1 MDNHKKLIVKDNE
14 GNEYQVLPETDMVS
28 VIGLV
33 DALNNLQKQINEVN
47 KALGRTN
54 NRVLYH

>member
-1 MDNHKKLIVKDNE
+1 MDNHKKLIVKDDE
-14 GNEYQVLPETDMVS
+14 GNEYQVLPETDIAS

-33 DALNNLQKQINEVN
+33 DKINDLQEQINGLN

>member
-1 MDNHKKLIVKDNE
+1 MDNHKKLIVKDEE
-14 GNEYQVLPETDMVS
+14 GNEYQVLPETDIAS
-28 VIGLV
+28 VIGLAGKIN
-33 DALNNLQKQINEVN
+33 DLQEQINGLN

>member
-1 MDNHKKLIVKDNE
+1 MGNHKKLIVKDDE
-14 GNEYQVLPETDMVS
+14 GNEYQVLPETDIAS

-33 DALNNLQKQINEVN
+33 DKINDLQEQINDLD

>member
-1 MDNHKKLIVKDNE
+1 MDNHKKLIVKDEE
-14 GNEYQVLPETDMVS
+14 GNEYQVLPETDIAS
-28 VIGLV
+28 VIGLAGKIN
-33 DALNNLQKQINEVN
+33 DLQEQINDLD